1 LAQRSLLETP
11 EAPTN
16 PVSIGRAVEAI
27 YRRDSRRV
35 FATLIRLL
43 GDFDRAEE
51 ALHEA
56 FRAAVEQWP
65 QSGVPENPVAWL
77 ISAGRFRAIDQ
88 IRRDARFESVNA
100 SEESERRFE
109 NVADESRAWHEDTAI
124 EDDRL
129 RLIFTCCHPAL
140 AEDAQIALTLREVC
154 GLTTEAIARAYLSS
168 APTIAQRIVRAKAKI
183 RDAKIPY
190 EVPEGD
196 ALRERLRS
204 VLRVVYLVY
213 NEGYLATSGGNSQ
226 SNELVSESIYLGR
239 LLVELNGFPDAKGLL
254 ALMLLQESRRS
265 TRFDSNGELCLL
277 DAQDRT
283 RWDRAMIE
291 EGIALVRS
299 ALVSRGFGAYTLQ
312 AAIAAV
318 HAEALRYEDTD
329 WRQIVALYDVLMR
342 IEPSPV
348 VALNRAVAVA
358 MHDGIEAG
366 LSLVDA
372 LLEDNALDNYHLA
385 HATRADFCRRLGRV
399 ALARSAY
406 ERALALTQQESER
419 RFLSRRLAELGA

>member
-1 LAQRSLLETP
+1 LIGCSLTAEAKSAQY
-11 EAPTN
+11 
-16 PVSIGRAVEAI
+16 SIDEI

-43 GDFDRAEE
+43 GSFDLAEE

-65 QSGVPENPVAWL
+65 QSGTPENPVAWL
-77 ISAGRFRAIDQ
+77 ISAGRFKAIDR
-88 IRRDARFESVNA
+88 IRRDARFESVNV
-100 SEESERRFE
+100 SEESERDFE
-109 NVADESRAWHEDTAI
+109 NTADEATAWHEQEEI
-124 EDDRL
+124 VDDRL

-140 AEDAQIALTLREVC
+140 AQDAQIALTLREVC
-154 GLTTEAIARAYLSS
+154 GLTTEQIARAYLTT

-190 EVPEGD
+190 EVPQGD
-196 ALRERLRS
+196 ALQERLQS

-213 NEGYLATSGGNSQ
+213 NEGYLSTSGSIDR
-226 SNELVSESIYLGR
+226 SNEAVSESVYLCR
-239 LLVELNGFPDAKGLL
+239 LLAELNSFPEVKGLL
-254 ALMLLQESRRS
+254 ALMLLQESRRD
-265 TRFDSNGELCLL
+265 TRFDTTGEICLL

-291 EGIALVRS
+291 EGISLVRA

-318 HAEALRYEDTD
+318 HAEASRYEDTD
-329 WRQIVALYDVLMR
+329 WPQIVALYDVLMR

-358 MHDGIEAG
+358 MRDGFEAG
-366 LSLVDA
+366 LALVDELFEDAA
-372 LLEDNALDNYHLA
+372 LKNYHLA
-385 HATRADFCRRLGRV
+385 HAARADFCRRLGRN
-399 ALARSAY
+399 ADSRAAY
-406 ERALALTQQESER
+406 ERALALAQQDSER
-419 RFLSRRLAELGA
+419 RFLSRRLTELPQ

>member
-1 LAQRSLLETP
+1 LQIVLQQNSSHDIVATIDG
-11 EAPTN
+11 
-16 PVSIGRAVEAI
+16 V

-43 GDFDRAEE
+43 GGFELAEE

-77 ISAGRFRAIDQ
+77 VSAGRFKAIDQ

-100 SEESERRFE
+100 SEESEQYFE
-109 NVADESRAWHEDTAI
+109 NIADESPAWHEQVTI

-140 AEDAQIALTLREVC
+140 AEEAQIALTLREVC
-154 GLTTEAIARAYLSS
+154 GLTTEEIARAYLST

-196 ALRERLRS
+196 ALRDRLRS

-213 NEGYLATSGGNSQ
+213 NEAYLSTSNINAQ
-226 SNELVSESIYLGR
+226 NIELSSEAIHLCR
-239 LLVELNGFPDAKGLL
+239 LLIKLNDSPEIKGLL
-254 ALMLLQESRRS
+254 ALLLLQESRRE
-265 TRFDSNGELCLL
+265 TRFDVNGDLCLL
-277 DAQDRT
+277 EAQDRS
-283 RWDRAMIE
+283 RWNRAMIE
-291 EGIALVRS
+291 EGATLVRA
-299 ALVSRGFGAYTLQ
+299 ALVSRGFGAYTVQ

-318 HAEALRYEDTD
+318 HAEAQRYEDTD
-329 WRQIVALYDVLMR
+329 WAQIVGLYDVLLR

-358 MHDGIEAG
+358 MSDGAETG
-366 LSLVDA
+366 LRLVDELLKDPA
-372 LLEDNALDNYHLA
+372 LKNYHLA
-385 HATRADFCRRLGRV
+385 HAIRADFCRRLNRRTD
-399 ALARSAY
+399 ARASY
-406 ERALALTQQESER
+406 ERALALAQQDAER
-419 RFLSRRLAELGA
+419 RFLSRRLTELAT

>member
-1 LAQRSLLETP
+1 ML
-11 EAPTN
+11 N
-16 PVSIGRAVEAI
+16 VSPLHASNDIVTAINEI

-56 FRAAVEQWP
+56 FRAAIEQWP
-65 QSGVPENPVAWL
+65 ESGVPANHVAWL
-77 ISAGRFRAIDQ
+77 ISAGRFKAIDQ

-100 SEESERRFE
+100 SEASEQGYE
-109 NVADESRAWHEDTAI
+109 NIADEALAWHEQVTV

-140 AEDAQIALTLREVC
+140 ATDAQIALTLREVC
-154 GLTTEAIARAYLSS
+154 GLTTEQIARAYLTT

-196 ALRERLRS
+196 ALHERLQS

-213 NEGYLATSGGNSQ
+213 NEGYLPTSPSTSDGIAQ
-226 SNELVSESIYLGR
+226 SRGLVGESIYLCR
-239 LLVELNGFPDAKGLL
+239 LLAELNESPDIKGLL
-254 ALMLLQESRRS
+254 ALMLLQESRRD
-265 TRFDSNGELCLL
+265 TRFDSSGDLCLL
-277 DAQDRT
+277 EVQDRS
-283 RWDRAMIE
+283 RWDRAMINK
-291 EGIALVRS
+291 GIALVRA
-299 ALVSRGFGAYTLQ
+299 ALVSRGFGAYTVQ
-312 AAIAAV
+312 AAIAAC

-329 WRQIVALYDVLMR
+329 WPQIVALYDVLMR

-348 VALNRAVAVA
+348 IALNRAVALA
-358 MHDGIEAG
+358 MRDGFEAG
-366 LSLVDA
+366 LVLVDD
-372 LLEDNALDNYHLA
+372 LLNDPSLKNYHLA
-385 HATRADFCRRLGRV
+385 HAARADFCRRLGRV
-399 ALARSAY
+399 AEARRAY
-406 ERALALTQQESER
+406 ERALALAQQDSER
-419 RFLSRRLAELGA
+419 RFLSRRLAELGT